1 MRICIFG
8 AGSIGCAVGG
18 LLAEHHEVVLVGR
31 KANVDH
37 VRQSGLRLH
46 GAVSREVMMDA
57 RETVSDIAPPDLLIV
72 ATKAYSTQSVIE
84 ACRDWVVDD
93 TIVLT
98 LQNGL
103 GNLEKLRDWRGV
115 RAIGGTTTM
124 GALLTEPGL
133 VHVASLGSTLIGADV
148 DPETAKALASVL
160 AAVGMPTTVAT
171 DIQAELWAKATINA
185 CINPVTAILRVVNG
199 EIVRVEALSML
210 VRDIS
215 QECEAVAGAC
225 GIRLPYESMYQQAT
239 AVAKKTGSNRS
250 SMLRD
255 IELGRRTEIQSINGH
270 ICRAGLHAC
279 VPTPINNALV
289 AMVESLEDYQGGE
302 RLIS

>member
-1 MRICIFG
+1 MRICVFG
-8 AGSIGCAVGG
+8 AGSMGSALGG
-18 LLAEHHEVVLVGR
+18 LLAEGHEVVLVGR
-31 KANVDH
+31 KANVDR
-37 VRQSGLRLH
+37 VRQDGLRLQ
-46 GAVSREVMMDA
+46 GAVNKEVMIDA
-57 RETVSDIAPPDLLIV
+57 RETVSDIDPPDLLVI

-84 ACRDWVVDD
+84 ACRDWVASD

-103 GNLEKLRDWRGV
+103 GNLEKLRDWRGAQ
-115 RAIGGTTTM
+115 AIGGTTTM
-124 GALLTEPGL
+124 GALLIEPG
-133 VHVASLGSTLIGADV
+133 VVDVASLGSTFIGADV
-148 DPETAKALASVL
+148 DPETAEALASMF
-160 AAVGMPTTVAT
+160 AAAGMPTKVTV

-185 CINPVTAILRVVNG
+185 CINPMTAILRVANG
-199 EIVRVEALSML
+199 EIARVEALSML

-215 QECEAVAGAC
+215 QECEAVADAC
-225 GIRLPYESMYQQAT
+225 GIRLPYESMYQQAMV
-239 AVAKKTGSNRS
+239 VAKNTASNRS

-270 ICRAGLHAC
+270 ICRAGLHAR

-289 AMVESLEDYQGGE
+289 ALVESLGDHQGGE